1 MNSISHLLTTS
12 SGNKSGN
19 LQHLSPSTSFG
30 GPLEQSAFKDEFFG
44 VALTTK
50 QQLTNKIQST
60 CPYIQTETAY
70 QEKST
75 VVEYKPYTEVPGPK
89 PIPVLGNTW
98 RFAPVI
104 GQFKI
109 GDIAKMSFVLQ
120 QVWGECVAVRGLIG
134 RPDLLFVYNADEIE
148 KCYRNEGPTPFRP
161 SMPSLVK
168 YKGELRKEFFGELP
182 GVVGVHGE
190 QWREFRSRVQKPI
203 LQIKTVKRYVKPLES
218 VTSDFLTRCM
228 SLLDDKCELP
238 ADFDNEIHKWSLECI
253 GLVALDTRLG
263 CLSSNIA
270 KDSEP
275 QHIINAARYA
285 LRNIANLELKAPYW
299 RWIPTP
305 MWTRYVNNM
314 DYFVEICMK
323 YISKATERLKISGGE
338 GGALDGEPSLIERVL
353 KQEKN
358 EKLATVMALDL
369 MLVGIDTI
377 SMAVSSIL
385 YQLATRPEEQQK
397 IYEELERNMP
407 DPNEPLTFELLD
419 KNTYTKAFIKE
430 VLRIYSTV
438 IGNGRTLQQ
447 DTPICGYMIPKGVQV
462 VFPNL
467 VTGTMEKYV
476 TDPNTFK
483 PARWIKSEENDDDLH
498 RFASLPYGH
507 GSRMCIGRRF
517 ADLEM
522 QILLAKLVRNYKL
535 EFKYPPLKY
544 SITFMYAP
552 DGDLKFKMTP
562 REHMK
567 KAE

>member
-1 MNSISHLLTTS
+1 
-12 SGNKSGN
+12 
-19 LQHLSPSTSFG
+19 
-30 GPLEQSAFKDEFFG
+30 
-44 VALTTK
+44 
-50 QQLTNKIQST
+50 
-60 CPYIQTETAY
+60 
-70 QEKST
+70 
-75 VVEYKPYTEVPGPK
+75 
-89 PIPVLGNTW
+89 
-98 RFAPVI
+98 
-104 GQFKI
+104 
-109 GDIAKMSFVLQ
+109 
-120 QVWGECVAVRGLIG
+120 
-134 RPDLLFVYNADEIE
+134 
-148 KCYRNEGPTPFRP
+148 
-161 SMPSLVK
+161 
-168 YKGELRKEFFGELP
+168 
-182 GVVGVHGE
+182 
-190 QWREFRSRVQKPI
+190 
-203 LQIKTVKRYVKPLES
+203 
-218 VTSDFLTRCM
+218 
-228 SLLDDKCELP
+228 
-238 ADFDNEIHKWSLECI
+238 
-253 GLVALDTRLG
+253 
-263 CLSSNIA
+263 
-270 KDSEP
+270 
-275 QHIINAARYA
+275 
-285 LRNIANLELKAPYW
+285 
-299 RWIPTP
+299 
-305 MWTRYVNNM
+305 
-314 DYFVEICMK
+314 MK

-338 GGALDGEPSLIERVL
+338 GGALDGEPSLIEHVL
-353 KQEKN
+353 RQEKD
-358 EKLATVMALDL
+358 EKLATIMALDL

-377 SMAVSSIL
+377 SMAVTSIL

-507 GSRMCIGRRF
+507 GSRMCIGMFEYKIIYFLSKHLLLCIDLIAGRRF

-535 EFKYPPLKY
+535 DFKYPPLNY

-552 DGDLKFKMTP
+552 EGDLKFKMTP

-567 KAE
+567 NAE